1 MTVKTKYNFLK
12 RPRRNR
18 KSPAIRSLVRESTLQ
33 ASDLIVPFF
42 ILDGEKCRQ
51 PIPSMPRIDRLSVDL
66 ILKEAELLHAQG
78 IPGIALF
85 PVIDPNL
92 KNNEGSE
99 ASNPY
104 SLISRAIQKI
114 KREIPT
120 LCIISD
126 VALDPFTSHGHDGIV
141 NPKGEIDN
149 DTTLEALVKQAICYA
164 SAGCDIVAPSDMMD
178 GRVKAIREALD
189 KEEYSHTSII
199 SYTAKYASSFYKPFR
214 SAIQTALSFGDK
226 KTYQMDPSNRKEAL
240 REALLDEE
248 EGADMLLVKPGLPYL
263 DVIFAIKEKSSLP
276 VGAYHVSGEYAMIMA
291 AQEKG
296 FLDAQTTFYESLI
309 SMKRAGADFI
319 FTYAAAQVL
328 SLLN

>member
-1 MTVKTKYNFLK
+1 MTINTEYSFLK

-18 KSPAIRSLVRESTLQ
+18 KSAAIRSLIRENILQ
-33 ASDLIVPFF
+33 ASDFIVPFF
-42 ILDGEKCRQ
+42 VLDGEKCRQ
-51 PIPSMPRIDRLSVDL
+51 PIPTMPRIDRLSVDF
-66 ILKEAELLHAQG
+66 ILKEAEFLHTQG

-85 PVIDPNL
+85 PVIAPNL
-92 KNNEGSE
+92 KNDLGSE
-99 ASNPY
+99 AWNPH
-104 SLISRAIQKI
+104 SLIPRAIRTI
-114 KREIPT
+114 KKEIPT

-126 VALDPFTSHGHDGIV
+126 IALDPFTSHGHDGVI
-141 NPKGEIDN
+141 NSKGEIDN
-149 DTTLEALVKQAICYA
+149 DITLEALVKQAICYA
-164 SAGCDIVAPSDMMD
+164 SSGCDIVAPSDMMD

-189 KEEYSHTSII
+189 QEGYKNTSIL
-199 SYTAKYASSFYKPFR
+199 SYSAKYASAFYAPFR
-214 SAIQTALSFGDK
+214 SAIQTSLSFGDK

-240 REALLDEE
+240 REAFLDEE

-263 DVIFAIKEKSSLP
+263 DVIYAIKEKSFLP

-319 FTYAAAQVL
+319 FTYAALQIL